1 MLKAPQRLFTY
12 TRRKLNRRKEIILM
26 IDKHQLGGQE
36 HVPAT
41 RRRKPIPLR
50 MASGPQD
57 YVPGQQEEPAVL
69 TSITD
74 MLQWAQ
80 NWTRSRSIW
89 PFMYALACC
98 GFEMIAAASAPQY
111 DLSRFGSEV
120 FRASPRQAD
129 LMIVAGT
136 VSVKMAPRLRH
147 LWEQMP
153 EPKWVI
159 SMGQCANSGGEF
171 YDSYYTVQGVDT
183 VVPVDVYVPGCP
195 PRPEA
200 LIEGIFKL
208 REKIEKQGYIPRTY
222 QDASPAAPKAQHAQ
236 GSDDAEE
243 QTAQVRHTQEMLLNL
258 GPQHPSTHGV
268 LRLVLTLDGETVVD
282 CTPVIGYLHRGI
294 EKTLENRPYL
304 GGIRYMDN
312 ADYLSP
318 MLNEIAYAGAIE
330 QLMELE
336 PPRRAQYIRLLVGEL
351 QHIASHLIGIGAY
364 SNDLGTTT
372 PLLWTMRDREGV
384 MDLFEALGGSRFNV
398 NYVRVGG
405 VLHDFP
411 KGWLRSCET
420 YLDQLEK
427 NMRELERLVN
437 GNEIFRARTQGVGYL
452 DPQQALAYGLTGPLA
467 GASGITWD
475 LRVNR
480 PYMAYRE
487 VPVNVQIRQEGD
499 CYARNALRFQEIQE
513 SMRLCRVAIE
523 QLPPGSISIRTPIAL
538 RPPRGETYFA
548 LESSKGELGVYLISD
563 GSEYPWRA
571 KLRGPSFVNLQV
583 LPELLHGYKMSDV
596 IAVLGS
602 LDFVVGE
609 VDR

>member
-1 MLKAPQRLFTY
+1 MSKEQQQYEKQERLPG
-12 TRRKLNRRKEIILM
+12 TRRK
-26 IDKHQLGGQE
+26 
-36 HVPAT
+36 A
-41 RRRKPIPLR
+41 IPLG
-50 MASGPQD
+50 MAKGPQD

-69 TSITD
+69 TSVTD
-74 MLQWAQ
+74 MLHWAQ
-80 NWTRSRSIW
+80 NWARSRSIW
-89 PFMYALACC
+89 PFSYALACC
-98 GFEMIAAASAPQY
+98 GIEMIAAASAPQY

-136 VSVKMAPRLRH
+136 VSVKMAPRLRL

-153 EPKWVI
+153 DPKWVI

-200 LIEGIFKL
+200 LIEGMLKL
-208 REKIEKQGYIPRTY
+208 REKIEKQGYLPRPAE
-222 QDASPAAPKAQHAQ
+222 DASPEVPPDEGNIDARERPSQ
-236 GSDDAEE
+236 G
-243 QTAQVRHTQEMLLNL
+243 QQTQEMLLNL

-268 LRLVLTLDGETVVD
+268 LRLVLTLEGETVVE

-304 GGIRYMDN
+304 GGIRYLDN
-312 ADYLSP
+312 ADYVSP
-318 MLNEIAYAGAIE
+318 MLNEIAYAGAVE
-330 QLMELE
+330 QLMGLE

-351 QHIASHLIGIGAY
+351 QRIASHLIGIGSY
-364 SNDLGTTT
+364 VNDLGTTT
-372 PLLWTMRDREGV
+372 PLLWTFRDREGI
-384 MDLFEALGGSRFNV
+384 MDLFEALGGSRFNI

-411 KGWLRSCET
+411 GGWLSRCEA
-420 YLDQLEK
+420 YLDQFEK
-427 NMRELERLVN
+427 HMDELELLVN
-437 GNEIFRARTQGVGYL
+437 GNEIFQARTQGVGYL
-452 DPQQALAYGLTGPLA
+452 DPQQAIAYGLSGPVA
-467 GASGITWD
+467 RASGIDWD

-480 PYMAYRE
+480 PSMAYRE
-487 VPVNVQIRQEGD
+487 VPVQVQVRQEGD
-499 CYARNALRFQEIQE
+499 CYARNAVRLQEIRE
-513 SMRLCRVAIE
+513 SIRLCRVVID
-523 QLPPGSISIRTPIAL
+523 QLPTGPISARTPVAM

-548 LESSKGELGVYLISD
+548 IESSKGELGVYLISD

-571 KLRGPSFVNLQV
+571 KLRGPSFVNLQI
-583 LPELLHGYKMSDV
+583 LPELLRGYKVSDV